1 MIPKVE
7 YVSRV
12 NIQLNNKLTGV
23 RISIEHLIIMQGIS
37 SKEVTVALDGS
48 VVTKSE
54 WKTTIINENN
64 NLIIITATQGG

>member
-1 MIPKVE
+1 
-7 YVSRV
+7 
-12 NIQLNNKLTGV
+12 
-23 RISIEHLIIMQGIS
+23 MQGIS

>member
-1 MIPKVE
+1 LIPKVE